1 MQIVGKKG
9 GGKGGGGGGSARIP
23 VEAPDSLRSKQY
35 ARFTEVISCGEI
47 QGLTDGWHSVYFGD
61 VPLQS
66 RDGTWNFRDVWIDM
80 RNGAVRQSRTPI
92 NDTTETTT
100 DVNTEVKQSS
110 PIVRS
115 ITAAEAD
122 FARISIKVPRLT
134 VQNKENGDVN
144 GTTVDLK
151 VEYQPNGGGWIYAG
165 NITISGKTTSTYSRT
180 HSFNLQGGAPWNI
193 RVTRLTPDANTATI
207 QNQTIWATLT
217 TGFYERL
224 MYPSTAYVAVQID
237 AEQFSSIPTRAYDC
251 RGIRVKVPSNY
262 DVWSRQYYGDWN
274 GQFKVDWTDN
284 PVWIY
289 YDLITNELYGAGEYI
304 KDSMLDKWSLYQI
317 ARYCD
322 ELVPDGFGG
331 SEPRFTCNVYLQTRE
346 EAYKLLKDLAS
357 AFRAMSYWA
366 SGTLALV
373 QDAPK
378 GPVYQFNNTNVVN
391 GTFTR
396 AGSNI
401 KTRHNVALVTWNDPN
416 NMFKQAVEY
425 VEDAEAIVKM
435 GYVSETE
442 VVAFGC
448 TSRGQAR
455 RVGKWLLFTE
465 QYESE
470 VVTFSVGQDGV
481 IPMPGDIIQVSD
493 VHRAGERM
501 GGRVKEGSTTS
512 TILLDAEITLAQNQH
527 YIICVINQDG
537 KLEQRNIT
545 NRGTVSS
552 INVDASFSTIAQNST
567 WIISKADLLPELYR
581 VVTIAE
587 NSDSTFT
594 ISAVDHNPSKYN
606 YIERD
611 WAFNERDTSN
621 LTLNT
626 GVRDVV
632 ITDEIYKGLGNT
644 VLTRIVVSYAPAT
657 STTSRYQLSYREGNG
672 NWVTLP
678 ITNDSTI
685 EIPNVKDGGNYQ
697 IKIDT
702 ANVLGTW
709 TKATTTYNYNPIG
722 KLRPPNDV
730 TGLEGYVLSQEGCFI
745 SWSMVPDIDL
755 DHYEVR
761 TGQSFEASTLVAKVK
776 ANELNT
782 GFITS
787 GTHRFWLMAVDSS
800 NVRSINPQFID
811 VAINS
816 GSVSNLTAE
825 IVGDEVLLTWSEVT
839 HNAFATEMY
848 EVRRNN
854 QVIATVKSTSFKF
867 KADYAGNAQYSV
879 TAIDLGG
886 NRSEAANAELVIYP
900 PNTVQISQQVIDNY
914 VMLKWINART
924 SLPIIYYELYK
935 GDDFATAE
943 LLTRIDG
950 LAFPQFETL
959 AGRYKYWVRAVDSAG
974 NRAVEQ
980 FIFANVSEPP
990 DYILKYDYNSEYGGT
1005 FSNARAIDNNL
1016 YLPINTTQT
1025 WRQHYEI
1032 NGFTSPQSQVNAGYP
1047 LYLQPTEQVGSYEE
1061 VIDYGTILASSKIT
1075 ITPKVISSGAYK
1087 IAYYIAVRGAET
1099 EEWREHT
1106 EASIYETKFRYLKF
1120 RITITAANEPVI
1132 IDDINIK
1139 LDQKLKTD
1147 GGTVY
1152 ANKNDVNGTW
1162 VDFRVPFIDAGL
1174 PVLTPQATVPMFAV
1188 SNFKDE
1194 PYPTGFYVFLF
1205 DKNGNRASGNVG
1217 WVVKG
1222 V

>member
-1 MQIVGKKG
+1 MQIVGRKG
-9 GGKGGGGGGSARIP
+9 GGKGGGGGGGGRIP

-35 ARFTEVISCGEI
+35 AKFVEVISCGEI
-47 QGLTDGWHSVYFGD
+47 QGPVNGAKSVYFGD
-61 VPLQS
+61 VPLQN
-66 RDGTWNFRDVWIDM
+66 DNGTYNFKDVAIEW
-80 RNGAVRQSRTPI
+80 RNGSVRQRRTSI
-92 NDTTETTT
+92 GNTIETTT
-100 DVNTEVKQSS
+100 DINTEVKQAY
-110 PIVRS
+110 PIVRAIS
-115 ITAAEAD
+115 AEEAD

-134 VQNKENGDVN
+134 SQNKSNGDVN
-144 GTTVDLK
+144 GATVELK
-151 VEYQPNGGGWIYAG
+151 VEYQPDGGGWINAG
-165 NITISGKTTSTYSRT
+165 TIKISGKTTSTYSRT
-180 HSFNLQGGAPWNI
+180 HSFNLSGNAPWNV
-193 RVTRLTPDANTATI
+193 RVTRLTQDANTATI

-217 TGFYERL
+217 TGFYEKL
-224 MYPSTAYVAVQID
+224 IYPSTAYVAVQID

-251 RGIRVKVPSNY
+251 KGIKVRVPSNY
-262 DVWSRQYYGDWN
+262 NPVTRAYSGDWN
-274 GQFKVDWTDN
+274 GQFKVAWTDN

-322 ELVPDGFGG
+322 EYVPNGFGG
-331 SEPRFTCNVYLQTRE
+331 WEPRFTCNVYLQTRE

-378 GPVYQFNNTNVVN
+378 DPVYQFNNTNVVN

-512 TILLDAEITLAQNQH
+512 TILLDTEITLESGKN
-527 YIICVINQDG
+527 YILCLINNNG
-537 KLEQRNIT
+537 NLEQRNINT
-545 NRGTVSS
+545 RGTVSRVTVNSTFSS
-552 INVDASFSTIAQNST
+552 IAPGST

-581 VVTIAE
+581 VVAIAE

-611 WAFNERDTSN
+611 WAFRERDTSN

-632 ITDEIYKGLGNT
+632 ITDEIYKGMGNT

-672 NWVTLP
+672 NWITLQ

-685 EIPNVKDGGNYQ
+685 EIPNVKDSGNYQ

-709 TKATTTYNYNPIG
+709 TKATTTYTYRPIG
-722 KLRPPNDV
+722 KLRPPNNV
-730 TGLEGYVLSQEGCFI
+730 TGLDSYILPQEGCFVR
-745 SWSMVPDIDL
+745 WDMVPDIDL

-761 TGQSFEASTLVAKVK
+761 TGLDFATSELVAKVK
-776 ANELNT
+776 ANELNA

-787 GTHRFWLMAVDSS
+787 GTHRFWVTAVDSS
-800 NVRSINPQFID
+800 NISSLNPQFID
-811 VAINS
+811 VTVNAGN
-816 GSVSNLTAE
+816 VPTLNAE
-825 IVGDEVLLTWSEVT
+825 IVGEEVLLTWQEVT
-839 HNAFATEMY
+839 NNSFATEMY
-848 EVRRNN
+848 EVRRDDS
-854 QVIATVKSTSFKF
+854 VIATVKSTSFKF
-867 KADYAGNAQYSV
+867 KADYSGNAQYSV

-914 VMLKWINART
+914 VMLKWTNART
-924 SLPIIYYELYK
+924 SLPIVYYELYK
-935 GDDFATAE
+935 GDDFTAAE

-950 LAFPQFETL
+950 LAFPQFETK

-980 FIFANVSEPP
+980 LILANVSEPP

-1005 FSNARAIDNNL
+1005 FSNARAINNNL

-1047 LYLQPTEQVGSYEE
+1047 LYLQPTEQSGSYEE
-1061 VIDYGTILASSKIT
+1061 TIDYGTILASSKIT
-1075 ITPKVISSGAYK
+1075 ITPKVISKGSYK

-1205 DKNGNRASGNVG
+1205 DKDGNRASGNVG